1 VKTLPSP
8 GHFGPKIEVR
18 ANGAFS
24 GVQTLPSPIQFAE
37 DAEGPR
43 FLLVQE
49 AGPRANTAFSGFQ
62 TLPSPIQFAGEDA
75 GPRFFLV
82 QPGAFSPVLQS
93 SAGSLQPYVPGGDKR
108 PFLRPAAN
116 QSIQTYVAGGDKR
129 PFLRPAANPGIQTLP
144 GRVQFAGQVYQ
155 AGGDK
160 TPFLRADSDIS
171 VPRNEEQTSFFRPKT
186 VINIF

>member
-1 VKTLPSP
+1 MQTTLLSP
-8 GHFGPKIEVR
+8 GQFGPRIQVK

-37 DAEGPR
+37 DNDGPR

-49 AGPRANTAFSGFQ
+49 AGPRANTPFSGFQ

-75 GPRFFLV
+75 GTRFFLV
-82 QPGAFSPVLQS
+82 KPGAFSPVLQS
-93 SAGSLQPYVPGGDKR
+93 RPESLQPYVP
-108 PFLRPAAN
+108 
-116 QSIQTYVAGGDKR
+116 GGDKR

-144 GRVQFAGQVYQ
+144 GRVQFAGQAYQ

-160 TPFLRADSDIS
+160 SPFLRADSDVS
-171 VPRNEEQTSFFRPKT
+171 VSRNEEETPFFRPKT